1 MDPEKA
7 NAAVCKM
14 IEDALSV
21 CADPLFRSLL
31 FECFLAADT
40 EILVKLKPSAE
51 MEDFL
56 REKDPILLYRYYRLH
71 AQYVQAAQH
80 MDQLARSDDDVDI
93 VVRIDHLNRAVSSA
107 SSACDVSSG
116 VQNTTK
122 VSRIL
127 QRGGVEEEFLVEL
140 EGKREIARFQLMAY
154 EQLDRDFQDLES
166 HRSKS
171 HTPYSD
177 GQKRSME
184 VLSAVTVR
192 LHLKLVGISELF
204 NEICLPYKVR
214 EQTHS
219 FTVLPFILLIVLQFS
234 CCSKFRHKIL
244 C

>member
-1 MDPEKA
+1 VDPEKA

-21 CADPLFRSLL
+21 CSDPLFRSLL

-93 VVRIDHLNRAVSSA
+93 MVRIDYLNRAVSSA

-116 VQNTTK
+116 VQNT
-122 VSRIL
+122 VGGGSRMV

-140 EGKREIARFQLMAY
+140 EGKREIARFQLLAY
-154 EQLDRDFQDLES
+154 EHLDRDFQDLES

-171 HTPYSD
+171 HTPYSE

-214 EQTHS
+214 QEIDS
-219 FTVLPFILLIVLQFS
+219 FVALPLSIGTVLLLPYCNYRIAL
-234 CCSKFRHKIL
+234 
-244 C
+244 